1 MICAPARTTG
11 THSIPFINRI
21 SRKAH
26 GYAKKT
32 IVNPFKLCYNIF
44 LSNNRFPKG
53 EDSLERVKRALNA
66 HVENFKK
73 YRFLLRE
80 LVGKSIKLQYRNSVL
95 GVFWTFLQPLLTMIV
110 LSFVFMRVFG
120 KDSSKTGNYPVY
132 LLCGRLLYQFFTSAT
147 KRAMTSIRKQSS
159 MIKKVYVPK
168 YIYPLSEVLS
178 ALITFLISLTV
189 LAFVIA
195 YFNIRDKDPVQVTWH
210 IVFIIV
216 PILITFVLS
225 LGVGMILSTV
235 SVFFKD
241 IENIYDVFTMLLF
254 YMTPIVFRPGM
265 LNFEGVQLRILKINP
280 LYGLVNQFRA
290 AVMYGTDFAAN
301 WDMKLMYYTAAF
313 AVATVIIGFWLF
325 YRNQDKFI
333 LYI

>member
-1 MICAPARTTG
+1 M
-11 THSIPFINRI
+11 N
-21 SRKAH
+21 
-26 GYAKKT
+26 
-32 IVNPFKLCYNIF
+32 
-44 LSNNRFPKG
+44 
-53 EDSLERVKRALNA
+53 RVKRALTA
-66 HVENFKK
+66 HLDNYNK

-80 LVGKSIKLQYRNSVL
+80 LVSKNIKLQYRNSVL

-120 KDSSKTGNYPVY
+120 KDSAKTGNYPVY

-147 KRAMTSIRKQSS
+147 KRAMTSIRRQSS

-178 ALITFLISLTV
+178 AFVTFLISLTV
-189 LAFVIA
+189 LALVIA
-195 YFNIRDKDPVQVTWH
+195 FFNIIQKDPVTVTWRV
-210 IVFIIV
+210 IFAIV
-216 PILITFVLS
+216 PILITLVLS
-225 LGVGMILSTV
+225 LGVGMILSTI

-254 YMTPIVFRPGM
+254 YMTPIVFRPSM
-265 LNFEGVQLRILKINP
+265 LNFEEGSLQLRILKINP
-280 LYGLVNQFRA
+280 LYGLVNAFRA
-290 AVMYGTDFAAN
+290 AVMYGTEFMQH
-301 WDMKLMYYTAAF
+301 WDMRLIYYCAGF
-313 AVATVIIGFWLF
+313 AVLSVVVGFWLF